1 MATVVFDFDSTLI
14 DCESLEEIL
23 ALRLAE
29 RPELEHELRAITA
42 LGMEGAISFSD
53 SLSRRL
59 ALAAPTLA
67 EVADFGR
74 GAIDRLTPG
83 MAELVHAL
91 RERGVAVKI
100 VSGGLREAILPVA
113 QFLGLDSVDIGAV
126 TLNFAPDG
134 SFVGIDPNDPFSIS
148 KSLGA
153 RALASDWTHPR
164 IAVGD
169 GMTDLRLQTDGLVD
183 HFIAYTQWARR
194 PAVVASGAPEAADIA
209 TLNRLI
215 QELL

>member
-23 ALRLAE
+23 AVRLTE
-29 RPELEHELRAITA
+29 RPELEQELRAITT
-42 LGMEGAISFSD
+42 LGMEGALSFRE
-53 SLSRRL
+53 SLARRL
-59 ALAAPTLA
+59 ALAAPTRA
-67 EVADFGR
+67 EVTAFGL
-74 GAIDRLTPG
+74 GAIARLTPG
-83 MAELVHAL
+83 IAGLVANL
-91 RERGVAVKI
+91 RARGVAVAI

-113 QFLGLDSVDIGAV
+113 QFLGLDEGDVGAV
-126 TLNFAPDG
+126 RLRFAADG
-134 SFVGIDPNDPFSIS
+134 SFLGIDPEDPFSVS

-153 RALASDWTHPR
+153 APLAADWSRPR

-169 GMTDLRLQTDGLVD
+169 GMTDLNLMRDGLVD

-194 PAVVASGAPEAADIA
+194 APVLASGAPEAADVA
-209 TLNRLI
+209 TLTELI